1 MTTPH
6 KEITSGL
13 KFPEGPVAM
22 PDGSVIL
29 VEIARQ
35 TLTRVMPDGKQHVI
49 ANLGGGPNGAAMG
62 PAGKVYVTNNGGF
75 EWVERPGKL
84 FPATQAKDYAGGR
97 PRETH
102 EKPE

>member
-35 TLTRVMPDGKQHVI
+35 TLTRVTPDGKQHLI
-49 ANLGGGPNGAAMG
+49 ANHGGDPNRASLGTRGNIYVANGVG
-62 PAGKVYVTNNGGF
+62 VTWITFRSGITC
-75 EWVERPGKL
+75 PG
-84 FPATQAKDYAGGR
+84 TQRAYD
-97 PRETH
+97 
-102 EKPE
+102 